1 MDVATLGAVGTIVVG
16 IAAAAAALIGQ
27 RGQSRAAHTGVVM
40 TGYGGLVDNL
50 QEERDRLTAKVT
62 ENERLLAEAYA
73 ALAGAAAD
81 KAQLQTQITEL
92 TLENA
97 RLREQITQLGGTP
110 P

>member
-1 MDVATLGAVGTIVVG
+1 
-16 IAAAAAALIGQ
+16 
-27 RGQSRAAHTGVVM
+27 M

-73 ALAGAAAD
+73 ALAGERAD